1 MMDRQQIET
10 VVITVLGSVLKT
22 KVDLN
27 SSRQNT
33 AAWDSLKHM
42 EIIFAVEDE
51 LGIEF
56 SEEEMTAANSAA
68 KLIELAA
75 TSHAA

>member
-1 MMDRQQIET
+1 MDRHQIET

-33 AAWDSLKHM
+33 PAWDSLKHM

-56 SEEEMTAANSAA
+56 SEEEMATANSVT
-68 KLIELAA
+68 KLVELAA

>member
-1 MMDRQQIET
+1 MDRHQIET

-33 AAWDSLKHM
+33 PAWDSLKHM

-56 SEEEMTAANSAA
+56 SEEEMATANSVT
-68 KLIELAA
+68 KLVELAT